1 MNNNESSG
9 IALIS
14 EVIALPGAEYLL
26 RLGEACYVFQALVTF
41 IIECSDKE
49 HHNVSDISWFDAIE
63 KTAGN
68 LKTMLEKKGLDK
80 IFGQKF
86 LDKFDDLVKRR
97 NKIIHSLACT
107 DKIFN
112 TNCNQGFSYYDKDK
126 GEHFYIDFD
135 FLTKFIVDCNDLER
149 QLDELRSKGLKPS
162 C

>member
-14 EVIALPGAEYLL
+14 EVISLPGAEYLL
-26 RLGEACYVFQALVTF
+26 RLGEACYAFQSLVTLV
-41 IIECSDKE
+41 IECSDKE

-63 KTAGN
+63 KTAGK

-80 IFGQKF
+80 IFGQEF
-86 LDKFDDLVKRR
+86 LDKFYDVVKRR
-97 NKIIHSLACT
+97 NKIIHSLTCT
-107 DKIFN
+107 YRKIK
-112 TNCNQGFSYYDKDK
+112 TQSNQCFTYYDKGDYI
-126 GEHFYIDFD
+126 YIDFD
-135 FLTKFIVDCNDLER
+135 FLIKFIVDCNNFER